1 MKINLNKGQKLWFT
15 SDTHFN
21 HANIC
26 RGTTEWDKSKPN
38 HFRDFDS
45 LGEMNDRLV
54 AGINAVVGEND
65 ILFHLGDWSFGGFE
79 SIREFR
85 SRLNCKNIH
94 LVLGNHDHHIG
105 RNKDG
110 VQDCFIS
117 VNHLVNLVVKW
128 NMGTLNQKEAQFV
141 LMHFPIA
148 SWENL
153 GKGVIHLHGHVH
165 LPNHRRVGNGK
176 VMDVGVDG
184 NGLNPISLE
193 EVLSIMEK
201 QPIGSM
207 MPNDHHTIV
216 ENYLR

>member
-1 MKINLNKGQKLWFT
+1 MKIILNKGQKLWFT

-110 VQDCFIS
+110 VQDCFVS

-128 NMGTLNQKEAQFV
+128 NVGTLNQKEAQFV

-153 GKGVIHLHGHVH
+153 GRGVIHLHGHVH

>member
-94 LVLGNHDHHIG
+94 LVLGNHDHHIE

-128 NMGTLNQKEAQFV
+128 NIGTLNQKEAQFV

-153 GKGVIHLHGHVH
+153 GRGVIHLHGHVH

-184 NGLNPISLE
+184 NGLEPIGLE
-193 EVLSIMEK
+193 EVLSIMKK

-207 MPNDHHTIV
+207 MPNDHHTMV
-216 ENYLR
+216 ENYR

>member
-1 MKINLNKGQKLWFT
+1 MKIILNKGQKLWFT
-15 SDTHFN
+15 SDTHYN

-26 RGTTEWDKSKPN
+26 RATTQWDITKPN
-38 HFRDFDS
+38 HFRDFNS

-65 ILFHLGDWSFGGFE
+65 ILIHLGDWSFGGFD
-79 SIREFR
+79 SIKEFR
-85 SRLNCKNIH
+85 DRINCKNIH

-110 VQDCFIS
+110 VQELFNSI
-117 VNHLVNLVVKW
+117 NHLVNLVVKW
-128 NMGTLNQKEAQFV
+128 NVGTKNQEEAQFV

-153 GKGVIHLHGHVH
+153 GRGVIHLHGHVH
-165 LPNHRRVGNGK
+165 LPNHRRVGGGK

-184 NGLNPISLE
+184 NGLDPISLGE
-193 EVLSIMEK
+193 ILKIMEN
-201 QPIGSM
+201 QSIGSM
-207 MPNDHHTIV
+207 MPNDHHIIT
-216 ENYLR
+216 ENYR

>member
-54 AGINAVVGEND
+54 AGINTVVGEND

-128 NMGTLNQKEAQFV
+128 NVGTLNQKEAQFV

-184 NGLNPISLE
+184 NGLDPISLE
-193 EVLSIMEK
+193 EILKIMEK

>member
-54 AGINAVVGEND
+54 AGINAVVSEND

-110 VQDCFIS
+110 VQDCFVS

-128 NMGTLNQKEAQFV
+128 NVGTLNQKEAQFV

-153 GKGVIHLHGHVH
+153 GRGVIHLHGHVH

-184 NGLNPISLE
+184 NGLEPIGLE
-193 EVLSIMEK
+193 EVLSIMKK

-207 MPNDHHTIV
+207 MPNDHHTMV
-216 ENYLR
+216 ENYR